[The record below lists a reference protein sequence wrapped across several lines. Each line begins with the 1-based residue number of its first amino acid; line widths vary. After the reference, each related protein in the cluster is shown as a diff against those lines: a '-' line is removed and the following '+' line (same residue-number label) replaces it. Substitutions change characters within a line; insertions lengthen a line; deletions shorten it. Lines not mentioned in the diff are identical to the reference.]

1 MVAPG
6 AEMSAAPN
14 EPSRFRSKKTV
25 PWAVWDATWKSR
37 VIIQSGIP
45 SPLASAGARLAL
57 STGTGGGTDGE
68 ESAAFRGGRVQR
80 PTAPGDG
87 AVPHGPVARA
97 LPR

>member
-14 EPSRFRSKKTV
+14 EPSRFKSKKTV

-45 SPLASAGARLAL
+45 SPLASAGARIAWAV
-57 STGTGGGTDGE
+57 GTGGGTGAKEGDPPRRAAGQKQS
-68 ESAAFRGGRVQR
+68 ESGGV
-80 PTAPGDG
+80 TF
-87 AVPHGPVARA
+87 PHGGMRRELA
-97 LPR
+97 